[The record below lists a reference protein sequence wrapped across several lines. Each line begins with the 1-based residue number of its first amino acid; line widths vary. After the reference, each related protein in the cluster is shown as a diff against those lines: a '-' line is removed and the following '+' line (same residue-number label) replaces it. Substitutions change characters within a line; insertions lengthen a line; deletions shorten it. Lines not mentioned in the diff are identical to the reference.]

1 MFREEELGVPL
12 PIVTVTPSAVSTA
25 TASSVAAPTGMT
37 HVPFNTFTSVALRT
51 PPAAE
56 PATNQ
61 SIAANA
67 IHSQS
72 HHRDAPTSWSMLVDH
87 VQSLSTTSSLL
98 STQPLPALRVKKPLR
113 FKELKKRRREQ
124 ARQGPLWRY
133 ALDDEET
140 AEDRRHA
147 EAEELTLL
155 EHHTP
160 IMRHVLHDFRKNSGP
175 TSHHASSPST
185 SGTTG
190 EK

>member
-1 MFREEELGVPL
+1 MLFRSLGAPL
-12 PIVTVTPSAVSTA
+12 PIVTVTPLAVSTV
-25 TASSVAAPTGMT
+25 TASNVAAPTGTT
-37 HVPFNTFTSVALRT
+37 HVPFDTFTSVALRT
-51 PPAAE
+51 PPATE

-61 SIAANA
+61 SIAANV

-72 HHRDAPTSWSMLVDH
+72 HHRDTPTSWSTLVDH
-87 VQSLSTTSSLL
+87 VQSLSTMSSLL

-113 FKELKKRRREQ
+113 FKELKKRWREQ

-147 EAEELTLL
+147 EAKELALL

-160 IMRHVLHDFRKNSGP
+160 ITRRALHDFRKNSGP

-185 SGTTG
+185 SGTTE